1 MRIGTGRIF
10 VVGGSRMGEAGV
22 SSTREGDE
30 VRFDQVTS

>member
-1 MRIGTGRIF
+1 MPEDFFGLGW
-10 VVGGSRMGEAGV
+10 SRMGEAGV